1 MEDNWWEGDKA
12 GESSQDE
19 PTAVPGDG
27 EKLVLKANKA
37 NDGLG
42 IFWTFIVSFFVSGYI
57 TGPIS
62 ELGFFPEPYVFYIV
76 LFFSVF
82 LLCMVGLSYI
92 WPMFDNH
99 WSTIIIDGDNVSLK
113 RYLPL
118 KINSFSY
125 KQVKSTDIET
135 VVMERVWV
143 NVEHSSHDH
152 Y

>member
-1 MEDNWWEGDKA
+1 MEDNWWEDDKT
-12 GESSQDE
+12 GESSQDK
-19 PTAVPGDG
+19 PTALPVDG
-27 EKLVLKANKA
+27 EKLVLKANRQVS
-37 NDGLG
+37 GVLP
-42 IFWTFIVSFFVSGYI
+42 IFFLSFFASGFI
-57 TGPIS
+57 TNSIS

-76 LFFSVF
+76 LFFSVS

-92 WPMFDNH
+92 WTMFDNH

-125 KQVKSTDIET
+125 KEVKSSEIEM

-143 NVEHSSHDH
+143 NVEDSGHDP

>member
-1 MEDNWWEGDKA
+1 MEDNWWEDDKT

-42 IFWTFIVSFFVSGYI
+42 ILPTFIVSFFASGFI
-57 TGPIS
+57 TNPIS

-125 KQVKSTDIET
+125 KQVKSSEIEM

-143 NVEHSSHDH
+143 NVEDSTHDN

>member
-1 MEDNWWEGDKA
+1 MEDNWWEDDKT

-42 IFWTFIVSFFVSGYI
+42 FLPIFIISFASSGFI
-57 TGPIS
+57 TNPIS
-62 ELGFFPEPYVFYIV
+62 ELDFFPEPYVFYIV
-76 LFFSVF
+76 SVF
-82 LLCMVGLSYI
+82 ATALLFMVGLSYMWTI
-92 WPMFDNH
+92 FDKH
-99 WSTIIIDGDNVSLK
+99 WRTIIIDGDNVVLK

-125 KQVKSTDIET
+125 KQLKSTDIEM

-143 NVEHSSHDH
+143 EHNDSDD
-152 Y
+152 

>member
-1 MEDNWWEGDKA
+1 MEDNWWGDYNTA
-12 GESSQDE
+12 ESSLDE

-42 IFWTFIVSFFVSGYI
+42 ILPTFIMSFFASGFI
-57 TGPIS
+57 TNPIS
-62 ELGFFPEPYVFYIV
+62 ELDFFPEPYVFYIV
-76 LFFSVF
+76 SVF
-82 LLCMVGLSYI
+82 ATALLFMVGLSFI
-92 WPMFDNH
+92 WTIFDKH
-99 WSTIIIDGDNVSLK
+99 WWTIIIDGDNVVLK

-125 KQVKSTDIET
+125 KQLKSTDIEM

-143 NVEHSSHDH
+143 NVEDSTHDD

>member
-1 MEDNWWEGDKA
+1 MEDNWWEDDKT

-19 PTAVPGDG
+19 PTAVTRDG
-27 EKLVLKANKA
+27 EKLVLKANR
-37 NDGLG
+37 NSGVLQ
-42 IFWTFIVSFFVSGYI
+42 IFFLSFFASGFI
-57 TGPIS
+57 TNSIS
-62 ELGFFPEPYVFYIV
+62 ELGFFPKPYVFYIV

-92 WPMFDNH
+92 WSMFDNH

-113 RYLPL
+113 RHLPL

-125 KQVKSTDIET
+125 KEVKSSEIEM

-143 NVEHSSHDH
+143 NVEDSNHDP